1 MKQKKLL
8 KQVAEYFAKKC
19 HVPAEQIKF
28 NTNLKDDLDL
38 DSLDKYEVVHDLENQ
53 YKIQITE
60 EEQDKMITIEDV
72 INCLNSKL

>member
-19 HVPAEQIKF
+19 HVPAEKINL

-38 DSLDKYEVVHDLENQ
+38 DSLDKYEVAYDLENQ

-60 EEQDKMITIEDV
+60 
-72 INCLNSKL
+72 